1 MEPIL
6 RQALHPD
13 PLIRL
18 PAEESLKN
26 SEIVPGFLTHLLQFA
41 DLSPDQNLK
50 TFALI
55 LSKSVINRQW
65 HLNFI
70 EFQSGGISVD
80 EKNWAKTFLMR
91 KIFLNECEPELI
103 SHYIM
108 CLISISKFDFYDTW
122 PELVLFFNEKVKNL
136 NQIDIK
142 VLKCLVKTQ
151 IRKRTKF
158 RQFRDWVLTLYPVLR
173 PLWKVANN
181 VDFDKIIVKCLT
193 VKSDPELVL
202 ELLGVCKELLSYANG
217 ENRLRVLLKGI
228 NLVENIFPA
237 MFSGKILEVY
247 LEVNYTIITNIDL
260 NNDIFFSIIR
270 QVVYNI
276 RQILETNDEAQKLL
290 KPFSLPML
298 QKTANSFKHYPK
310 IEDWTSNDYIS
321 VLSSKKEENC
331 IKKLSV
337 TLATL
342 YPDLKV
348 FIYEL
353 IESLHSMQV
362 EQLLISLTLI
372 SLLPKVHKNTQSE
385 ELKPELLML
394 KVNSIRI
401 EGIFSKV
408 IWRELLRIVRK
419 SMGFV
424 RDFPYILNTLSR
436 VRESAGED
444 LVIVYECCLTAKE
457 MLNYN
462 IGEDLREKVI
472 EEFEPIR
479 FEIKEKIENF

>member
-18 PAEESLKN
+18 PAEESLRN
-26 SEIVPGFLTHLLQFA
+26 SEKLSGFLTHLLQFA
-41 DLSPDQNLK
+41 DSSPDQNLK
-50 TFALI
+50 IFALI

-65 HLNFI
+65 HLNYI
-70 EFQSGGISVD
+70 EFQIGGISAD
-80 EKNWAKTFLMR
+80 EKNWAKIFLMQ
-91 KIFLNECEPELI
+91 KIFLNECGPELI

-122 PELVLFFNEKVKNL
+122 PELVLYFNEKIKNL
-136 NQIDIK
+136 NEIDVK

-158 RQFRDWVLTLYPVLR
+158 RQFRDWVLSLYPFLR
-173 PLWKVANN
+173 PLWRVHSN

-193 VKSDPELVL
+193 VKSDPELIL
-202 ELLGVCKELLSYANG
+202 ELLGVCKELLTYQDG

-260 NNDIFFSIIR
+260 NSDIFFSIIR

-276 RQILETNDEAQKLL
+276 RQILETNEEAQQLL

-298 QKTANSFKHYPK
+298 QKTANSFKKYPNL
-310 IEDWTSNDYIS
+310 EDWISNDYIS

-353 IESLHSMQV
+353 MESLQSMQFD
-362 EQLLISLTLI
+362 QLLISLTLI
-372 SLLPKVHKNTQSE
+372 SLLTKVHKNTQSE
-385 ELKPELLML
+385 ELKPEILVL
-394 KVNSIRI
+394 KVSSMSL

-408 IWRELLRIVRK
+408 IWRELLKIVRK

-424 RDFPYILNTLSR
+424 KDFPYIFNTLSR
-436 VRESAGED
+436 VKESAGED
-444 LVIVYECCLTAKE
+444 LVIIYESCLTAKE

-462 IGEDLREKVI
+462 IGEDMRAKII